1 MEAIKK
7 VLQSYEEETV
17 AFGLERDVIRVVGP
31 EAGKYLQGQLT
42 QDIFTMKKN
51 ESLWSFLLNPDGKV
65 NSWLRVTMVNED
77 HFLLDVDQAFGQGV
91 LSRLLRFKIRTD
103 CELSLEKWDWV
114 SVWGRNA
121 YSFSEKSGSQQI
133 STQSP
138 WSLCDSFD
146 LIGPNARLIFQEFP
160 ESQRSY
166 DFMRILNCVP
176 RMGSELHEKIIP
188 AETGL
193 IELSVSFTKGCYTG
207 QELVARIDSRG
218 NNTPRNLLLIAS
230 NHNFSIGNQV
240 EVNEKL
246 AGAITS
252 VAKEGDLTV
261 GLAYLSRNVTSP
273 TVGKIEG
280 KEVFVNS
287 PKDFLG

>member
-1 MEAIKK
+1 
-7 VLQSYEEETV
+7 
-17 AFGLERDVIRVVGP
+17 
-31 EAGKYLQGQLT
+31 
-42 QDIFTMKKN
+42 
-51 ESLWSFLLNPDGKV
+51 
-65 NSWLRVTMVNED
+65 
-77 HFLLDVDQAFGQGV
+77 
-91 LSRLLRFKIRTD
+91 
-103 CELSLEKWDWV
+103 
-114 SVWGRNA
+114 
-121 YSFSEKSGSQQI
+121 
-133 STQSP
+133 
-138 WSLCDSFD
+138 
-146 LIGPNARLIFQEFP
+146 
-160 ESQRSY
+160 
-166 DFMRILNCVP
+166 MRILNCVP